1 MSCILQHDDMILEL
15 NWSTTRTWRIIT
27 QLWFVCFI
35 HKKDRNVFKSQRK
48 QIYWKYK
55 TYFPFARLLQSAYHV
70 LHNTY
75 TTYRNLGTWNHSSS
89 RKRLREKA
97 KLTLSDHSFQR
108 HGDNLK
114 RNRKTKMA
122 NGLVAWPNRRC
133 TGYIGHVLGAIHWG
147 SIQPKFPEI
156 SVQNS
161 MDRFG
166 PTRKVSKKRVHL
178 LRWSSFP
185 GRTGWNFGWMDRA
198 HWDSYPSLSLSFSL
212 SLDWRSGSLV
222 SIPLS
227 GKSRTVWCGLVHFH
241 ISVISF
247 TGEITFEMATFEDR
261 YFRRSVTL

>member
-70 LHNTY
+70 LHDTY
-75 TTYRNLGTWNHSSS
+75 TTYRNLGIWNHFSSW
-89 RKRLREKA
+89 KRLREKA

-122 NGLVAWPNRRC
+122 NSLVAWPNRRC
-133 TGYIGHVLGAIHWG
+133 TGYIRHVLRG
-147 SIQPKFPEI
+147 SY
-156 SVQNS
+156 
-161 MDRFG
+161 
-166 PTRKVSKKRVHL
+166 L
-178 LRWSSFP
+178 
-185 GRTGWNFGWMDRA
+185 
-198 HWDSYPSLSLSFSL
+198 SLSLCH
-212 SLDWRSGSLV
+212 W
-222 SIPLS
+222 
-227 GKSRTVWCGLVHFH
+227 
-241 ISVISF
+241 
-247 TGEITFEMATFEDR
+247 TGEVEAGYVYR
-261 YFRRSVTL
+261 

>member
-122 NGLVAWPNRRC
+122 NSLVAWPNRRC
-133 TGYIGHVLGAIHWG
+133 TGYIGHVLGAIHSTKVSG
-147 SIQPKFPEI
+147 
-156 SVQNS
+156 N
-161 MDRFG
+161 FG
-166 PTRKVSKKRVHL
+166 PKLNGSVRSNQKSFEKTGPPFEVVLFSQSDRLEFWLNGSRP
-178 LRWSSFP
+178 LR
-185 GRTGWNFGWMDRA
+185 
-198 HWDSYPSLSLSFSL
+198 
-212 SLDWRSGSLV
+212 LV
-222 SIPLS
+222 PL
-227 GKSRTVWCGLVHFH
+227 
-241 ISVISF
+241 
-247 TGEITFEMATFEDR
+247 A
-261 YFRRSVTL
+261 

>member
-75 TTYRNLGTWNHSSS
+75 TTYRNLGIWNHSSS
-89 RKRLREKA
+89 WKRLRVKA

-122 NGLVAWPNRRC
+122 NSLVAWPNRRC
-133 TGYIGHVLGAIHWG
+133 TGILGMFWEARTPLFLCVTGLEKWKLGMYTVKRQISNCLVWFG
-147 SIQPKFPEI
+147 TFP
-156 SVQNS
+156 
-161 MDRFG
+161 
-166 PTRKVSKKRVHL
+166 
-178 LRWSSFP
+178 
-185 GRTGWNFGWMDRA
+185 
-198 HWDSYPSLSLSFSL
+198 
-212 SLDWRSGSLV
+212 
-222 SIPLS
+222 
-227 GKSRTVWCGLVHFH
+227 HF
-241 ISVISF
+241 
-247 TGEITFEMATFEDR
+247 R
-261 YFRRSVTL
+261 